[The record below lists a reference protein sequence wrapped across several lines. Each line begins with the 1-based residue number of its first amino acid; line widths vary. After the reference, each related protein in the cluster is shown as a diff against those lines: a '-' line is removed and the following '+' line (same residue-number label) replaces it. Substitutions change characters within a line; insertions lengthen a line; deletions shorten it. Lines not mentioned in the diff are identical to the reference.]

1 MRRHSLATV
10 LLVAGTLD
18 LLAGPASAAPV
29 ERFTVVDHGLSHTA
43 TFPDDICGP
52 RASTTTFTA
61 KASLTHLT
69 ARPDGTFHYHDV
81 APVTYVSDYADP
93 ELPDLTG
100 RLTEVNS
107 FTFTPGGVFV
117 AVTTYHDFFG
127 DVRIFERVHI
137 TEVDGRL
144 VVDREIIDVSGC
156 P

>member
-1 MRRHSLATV
+1 MVATV
-10 LLVAGTLD
+10 LL
-18 LLAGPASAAPV
+18 LAGSLGLLPGPAAAAPV
-29 ERFTVVDHGLSHTA
+29 STFTVVDHGLSHTA

-69 ARPDGTFHYHDV
+69 ARPDGTFQYHDV
-81 APVTYVSDYADP
+81 APVTYVSDYEDP
-93 ELPDLTG
+93 ALPDLTG

-107 FTFTPGGVFV
+107 FTLTPGRAFV

-127 DVRIFERVHI
+127 GVRIFERIHI

-144 VVDREIIDVSGC
+144 VVDREVIDVSGC

>member
-1 MRRHSLATV
+1 MRHLMATV
-10 LLVAGTLD
+10 LLLAGSIALI
-18 LLAGPASAAPV
+18 AGPAAAGPV
-29 ERFTVVDHGLSHTA
+29 QTFTVVDHGLSHTA

-61 KASLTHLT
+61 KASVTHLT
-69 ARPDGTFHYHDV
+69 ARPDGTFQYHDV
-81 APVTYVSDYADP
+81 APVTYVSDYEDP
-93 ELPDLTG
+93 ALPDLRG

-127 DVRIFERVHI
+127 NMRIFERVHI

-144 VVDREIIDVSGC
+144 VVDRQLIDVSGC